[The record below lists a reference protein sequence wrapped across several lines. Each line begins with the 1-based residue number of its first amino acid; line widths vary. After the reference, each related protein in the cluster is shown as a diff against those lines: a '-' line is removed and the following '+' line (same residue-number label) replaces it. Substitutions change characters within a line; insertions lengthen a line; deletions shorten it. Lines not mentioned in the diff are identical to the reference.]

1 MELPVLSKT
10 KSFNP
15 EELIDL
21 SMKFYSNFII
31 NTDEKI
37 SGPCLFTIKAKEIE
51 KEEEMDDNRTPIDLI
66 CVIDRS
72 GSMGGQNKMN
82 LVHETMDFIIDCL
95 EEKDRLSVI
104 SFDTSSVREFPLIRM
119 NKENKDKA
127 MKTIKMIG
135 PRGSTNIVSGM
146 EIAFKTAKERKY
158 KNPVTSIFLLSD
170 GQDDTAK
177 AARRTENMFNL
188 YKLDDTF
195 TIHSFGFG
203 NDHDENEMNAIAE
216 LKGGQFY

>member
-1 MELPVLSKT
+1 
-10 KSFNP
+10 
-15 EELIDL
+15 
-21 SMKFYSNFII
+21 MKFYSNFII
-31 NTDEKI
+31 DTDETI
-37 SGPCLFTIKAKEIE
+37 NGPCLFTIKAKEIE

-95 EEKDRLSVI
+95 EEKDRLSVV
-104 SFDTSSVREFPLIRM
+104 SFDTSSTREFPLIKM

-127 MKTIKMIG
+127 MKNIKNIL
-135 PRGSTNIVSGM
+135 PRSSTNIMSGM
-146 EIAFKTAKERKY
+146 EVAFKIAKERKY

-170 GQDDTAK
+170 GQDDSSRVAK
-177 AARRTENMFNL
+177 RTEQVLNL
-188 YKLDDTF
+188 YKSNDTF

-216 LKGGQFY
+216 LKGGQF